1 MKQHCT
7 HFHSSNFSFYIFAPA
22 FFLLLISCEGTNKN
36 DTSDMA
42 GAYSMYRQIINDGT
56 KDSILDRNQ
65 LKIYT
70 DKHIMYASA
79 SDADSMANYG
89 VGTYEVKDDKI
100 YEYIYVRSSEGTIV
114 NKRDTAVLSIE
125 PSSTGYMQVIE
136 EIELRGTNYKLSE
149 QYDNV
154 SKPVTSPL
162 DGAWKQIIN
171 YYIDATGDTTTVTNP
186 VQYKMF
192 QSGYFIWALT
202 YKDSANK
209 DASVFGYGTFE
220 MDGKTKCRETTLNS
234 TFRTALM
241 GRTSELALEFDGK
254 DKYKQTIEFR
264 TGQKSIELYERMK

>member
-1 MKQHCT
+1 MK
-7 HFHSSNFSFYIFAPA
+7 NIFAPA
-22 FFLLLISCEGTNKN
+22 FLLLVACDGMDKN

-42 GAYSMYRQIINDGT
+42 GAYSMYRQVINDGT
-56 KDSILDRNQ
+56 KASILDRNQ

-79 SDADSMANYG
+79 SEADSLANYG

-100 YEYIYVRSSEGTIV
+100 YEYITFRSSEGTIDKNV
-114 NKRDTAVLSIE
+114 DTVVLSIE

-136 EIELRGTNYKLSE
+136 EIEVLGMNYKLTE

-154 SKPVTSPL
+154 SKSVTSPL
-162 DGAWKQIIN
+162 DGAWKQTIN

-186 VQYKMF
+186 IQFKMF

-234 TFRTALM
+234 SFRTALM

-254 DKYKQTIEFR
+254 DRYKQTIEFR
-264 TGQKSIELYERMK
+264 TGQRSIEVYERMK